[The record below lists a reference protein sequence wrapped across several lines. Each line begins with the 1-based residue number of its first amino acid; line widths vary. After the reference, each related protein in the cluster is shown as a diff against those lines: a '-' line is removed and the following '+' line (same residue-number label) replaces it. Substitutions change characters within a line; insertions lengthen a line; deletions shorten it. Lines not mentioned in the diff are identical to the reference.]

1 MYIYMMGS
9 AGIKKSTQVAILNAN
24 YVAKKIEDYFPILY
38 TGRNGRVAHE
48 CIIDIRQIKD
58 HLVRKKILQ
67 KD

>member
-24 YVAKKIEDYFPILY
+24 YVAKKIEDFPILY

-48 CIIDIRQIKD
+48 CIIDIRQIKKD
-58 HLVRKKILQ
+58 HLVSEEYCKIN
-67 KD
+67 